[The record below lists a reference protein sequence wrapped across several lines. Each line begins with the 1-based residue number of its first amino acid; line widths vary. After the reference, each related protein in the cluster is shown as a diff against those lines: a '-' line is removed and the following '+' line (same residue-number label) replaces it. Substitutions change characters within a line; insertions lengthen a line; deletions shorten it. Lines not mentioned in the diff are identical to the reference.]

1 MATAGICN
9 TFDIVIEGGDLN
21 VAKTFAMPR
30 AATVIAIEATNTAA
44 GAGTVVVSGATAGT
58 FTATA
63 GGVAGT
69 GIVQAQAV
77 GGPNMPVGVFAANAA
92 LLKDEVVTVTASAV
106 TITKVVL
113 SCIGTSQALTVT

>member
-9 TFDIVIEGGDLN
+9 TFDIVIQGADLL
-21 VAKTFAMPR
+21 VAKTFTMPR
-30 AATVIAIEATNTAA
+30 AATVIAIEATNTVA
-44 GAGTVVVSGATAGT
+44 GAGTLICSGATAGT

-63 GGVAGT
+63 AGAAGT

-77 GGPNMPVGVFAANAA
+77 GGPNMPVGVFATNAT
-92 LLKDEVVTVTASAV
+92 LLAGEVVTVTTNVA
-106 TITKVVL
+106 TTTKVVL